1 MKSLQWVVL
10 VALGLSSA
18 LIDARE
24 PRSRDADY
32 GSQGGSESKEESRGG
47 GRSDSDRGRGSREDF
62 QRDSRRESPQV
73 FIAQPTQER
82 PSYNPGRT
90 GGGDQGGRG
99 REDSY
104 SRRQAEHLQG
114 QNDDAR
120 GNSRYVE
127 TRGQDRREDRQD
139 RREDRWDRREDRID
153 RREDYWDARED
164 RHDRREDRRDYRED
178 RRDNHRWNTWNDWYR
193 HDYRQDH
200 RYDYRYGNHR
210 DDWHR
215 SDWRRSWRH
224 GWAGTRYRSPY
235 RYYYPSGFS
244 YRSWRIGYELP
255 LAFLIADYFLD
266 YRPYGLA
273 PPPYGCRWLRV
284 GDDVMLV
291 DIRSGVIVD
300 ILYNFY
306 Y

>member
-1 MKSLQWVVL
+1 MKSLRWVVL

-47 GRSDSDRGRGSREDF
+47 GRGDSDGGRRSREDS

-73 FIAQPTQER
+73 FQSQPTPER
-82 PSYNPGRT
+82 QSYNAGRS

-139 RREDRWDRREDRID
+139 RREDRRD
-153 RREDYWDARED
+153 RREDYRDARED
-164 RHDRREDRRDYRED
+164 RRDRREDRRDYRED
-178 RRDNHRWNTWNDWYR
+178 RRDSHRWNTWNDWYR

-210 DDWHR
+210 DDWRR

-235 RYYYPSGFS
+235 RYYYPSGYR

-291 DIRSGVIVD
+291 DMRSGVIVD

>member
-1 MKSLQWVVL
+1 MRVSREAGMRTTVRKAEVNQKRSRVAAVAAIPMVVEVRARIFSAIPAVSRRRFSSRSRRRNARPTTP
-10 VALGLSSA
+10 VAPAAVIRVGA
-18 LIDARE
+18 DAR
-24 PRSRDADY
+24 
-32 GSQGGSESKEESRGG
+32 
-47 GRSDSDRGRGSREDF
+47 
-62 QRDSRRESPQV
+62 
-73 FIAQPTQER
+73 
-82 PSYNPGRT
+82 
-90 GGGDQGGRG
+90 
-99 REDSY
+99 
-104 SRRQAEHLQG
+104 RRQAEQLQG

-178 RRDNHRWNTWNDWYR
+178 RRDSHRWNTWNDWYR

-291 DIRSGVIVD
+291 DMRSGVIVD